1 MFATPRRLR
10 LSFFPAL
17 LLAGASL
24 LPAGDAWA
32 ATRAEL
38 DDLSQRAG
46 IVFREMRAA
55 PDAKIPGDLLARSRC
70 VAVVPN
76 VIKAAWVVGGRYGQG
91 LLSCRSKTGEWSP
104 PIVVTMTGG
113 SFGFQAGVSSTDV
126 VLFFMTTESVHSLL
140 RSKVQL
146 SGDAGVAAG
155 PVGREAVAGTDG
167 RFTAQIYSYARSRG
181 LFAGVSL
188 SGGYLGMSEDDTRT
202 YYGRGYTANNI
213 LFEQKV
219 TNIPK
224 STWYFLAALP
234 RPRATTASKTPAK
247 PAPSKSARKAPA
259 KPSRPAASTTKP
271 APAAP
276 AKAPEA
282 AADVASGPDAIPGGD
297 ASGSA
302 AFGGE
307 ASGSAAFGDAASG
320 TAAESGDASGSAAYG
335 GEASGTAATLEEQL
349 PPSPAPAP

>member
-1 MFATPRRLR
+1 
-10 LSFFPAL
+10 
-17 LLAGASL
+17 
-24 LPAGDAWA
+24 
-32 ATRAEL
+32 
-38 DDLSQRAG
+38 
-46 IVFREMRAA
+46 
-55 PDAKIPGDLLARSRC
+55 
-70 VAVVPN
+70 
-76 VIKAAWVVGGRYGQG
+76 
-91 LLSCRSKTGEWSP
+91 
-104 PIVVTMTGG
+104 
-113 SFGFQAGVSSTDV
+113 
-126 VLFFMTTESVHSLL
+126 VHSLL

-188 SGGYLGMSEDDTRT
+188 SGGYLGMSEDDTRA
-202 YYGRGYTANNI
+202 YYGRRYTASNI

-247 PAPSKSARKAPA
+247 PAPSKTARKAPA
-259 KPSRPAASTTKP
+259 KPSKPAASTSKP

-276 AKAPEA
+276 AAEVP
-282 AADVASGPDAIPGGD
+282 ADVASGPDAIPGGD

-320 TAAESGDASGSAAYG
+320 TAAGSGDASGSAAYG